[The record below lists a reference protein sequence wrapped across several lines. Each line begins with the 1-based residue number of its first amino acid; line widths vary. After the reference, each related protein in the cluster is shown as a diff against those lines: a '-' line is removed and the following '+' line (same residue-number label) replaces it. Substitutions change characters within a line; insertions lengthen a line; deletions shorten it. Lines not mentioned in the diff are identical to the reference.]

1 MIPRVMHAEYL
12 GEYKIS
18 LRFADGAEGDIDLS
32 SELYGEI
39 FEPLKDKDLFRRF
52 SIHPEFG
59 TLVWANGADFA
70 PEFLY
75 EKMRLPV

>member
-1 MIPRVMHAEYL
+1 MIPRVMHAGYL
-12 GEYKIS
+12 GEYKIR

-32 SELYGEI
+32 SELYGEV
-39 FEPLKDKDLFRRF
+39 FEPLKDENLCRRI

-59 TLVWANGADFA
+59 TLVWANGTDIA